1 MSDPIL
7 RQMSDLGQRV
17 QGLSDGQHQLAG
29 GLNHVSEAQAQSQ
42 SAMLQLME
50 KRLAEAG
57 IKGGKTSADDELS
70 RILGK

>member
-1 MSDPIL
+1 MRSAELEAAEELASED
-7 RQMSDLGQRV
+7 SNTDL
-17 QGLSDGQHQLAG
+17 
-29 GLNHVSEAQAQSQ
+29 
-42 SAMLQLME
+42 E